1 MGCVYGTK
9 KIGNGVYSN
18 SGMFDCDPSNY
29 LEDNIKDGN
38 VDYVKDLCQQQIKGI
53 GAADLDIYSAIKMA
67 IKYNQLGLAEY
78 ILLTFN
84 CQVDIDLVSLVVAK
98 CKENCICSD
107 GKSEESEEEV
117 KPALASCKHYESAQV
132 FFNHLRSEKRP
143 MRFLTEPW
151 AQFQAGDPF
160 TLTSLRQTSQCGR
173 LSGRVTE
180 ESLARSSCSFR
191 GAWTKTG
198 EGSMEFNRICSKG
211 NNFACDNM
219 MRKLDSE
226 RTKSKRTILQSLSR
240 RPIMAR
246 AKTRSEVIKR
256 IYGQSRTPFSFQE
269 MELKEKDNT
278 YFDISD
284 AIGLKASLHEE
295 LGSYMSRVGVRQLY
309 GTRKETSTTSFATNI
324 SELLLHPNV
333 SNFDTNLSFTLDTL
347 RTSKTPCIATESWT
361 VIGHELPKSTKPSRI
376 ALTNNN
382 SSHLSIPEKVAG
394 SSSESESNISSQI
407 EVKVTSTSN
416 IINPSPSLLTSNFE
430 CAVDPPIFSSR
441 YRRCQRL
448 VSPMIS
454 EVSADEQVSG
464 LQEKLFTA
472 VFRGNLDLV
481 CSLCNQGAT
490 DEEIADAFT
499 IAKYK
504 GFHEIADELM
514 FGSVRFKRL
523 TQHFKN
529 ISLEIGPPVS
539 KICYDNW
546 RIIAEMCISIAPPP
560 PLSTRKAKVFFP
572 PKSM

>member
-160 TLTSLRQTSQCGR
+160 TLTSLRQTSQCAR

-180 ESLARSSCSFR
+180 ESVPRSSCSYR
-191 GAWTKTG
+191 GAWAKTG
-198 EGSMEFNRICSKG
+198 EGSLELNRLGSKG
-211 NNFACDNM
+211 KNIACDNI
-219 MRKLDSE
+219 MRKVDSE

-240 RPIMAR
+240 RPNMAR
-246 AKTRSEVIKR
+246 AKTGSEVMKR
-256 IYGQSRTPFSFQE
+256 IYAQSRTPFSFQE

-284 AIGLKASLHEE
+284 AIGSKASLHEE
-295 LGSYMSRVGVRQLY
+295 LESYMSRVGGRQLFA
-309 GTRKETSTTSFATNI
+309 TRNETSTTSYATI
-324 SELLLHPNV
+324 TSDLLLHPNV
-333 SNFDTNLSFTLDTL
+333 STTNVSPTLDTR
-347 RTSKTPCIATESWT
+347 RTSKTPDIPRESLT
-361 VIGHELPKSTKPSRI
+361 VIGHELPKSAQRSRI
-376 ALTNNN
+376 ALTNN

-394 SSSESESNISSQI
+394 SSSESESNISTQI
-407 EVKVTSTSN
+407 EGKVTSTSN
-416 IINPSPSLLTSNFE
+416 LINPTPSLLMSSFE
-430 CAVDPPIFSSR
+430 CSVDPPIVSSR